1 MDRAQF
7 IKAINQVGWKVQP
20 SWNGLNDKLISPTG
34 KETDIRVTSD
44 ALEPYSNKLF
54 GGESFQISV
63 KWYFKDAVHNIREN
77 YVAINYLLLMNNQ

>member
-1 MDRAQF
+1 MDRIEF
-7 IKAINQVGWKVQP
+7 IEAINQVGWGVKK

-54 GGESFQISV
+54 GGESFQMSV
-63 KWYFKDAVHNIREN
+63 KWFFKDAVHNIEQN
-77 YVAINYLLLMNNQ
+77 YVAINHLLLMNNQ